1 MIRVQVAEAEV
12 HNINIRFLD
21 RKTYVLSNFCV
32 ESIIECFVGHLASV
46 GLKVEGLLVHV
57 LDGILLDFCVSF
69 AAESLLLVKHAQR
82 LYFGS

>member
-32 ESIIECFVGHLASV
+32 EIFMECFDGHLASE
-46 GLKVEGLLVHV
+46 GLKVEGLLVHISN
-57 LDGILLDFCVSF
+57 GILLDFCVSF
-69 AAESLLLVKHAQR
+69 VVESLLLVKHAQR